1 MFQRRALSDRINKI
15 NERALILLCQNKNF
29 SFNELRQLVNAI
41 IIHQTNL
48 QVLVTK
54 MFKRKC
60 HLINDATI

>member
-15 NERALILLCQNKNF
+15 NERALILLCENKNF

-54 MFKRKC
+54 MFKLKC
-60 HLINDATI
+60 HLTNDATI

>member
-54 MFKRKC
+54 MFKLKC
-60 HLINDATI
+60 HLTNDATI